1 MQTVN
6 DVTPG
11 GGQVRRLVTENAG
24 GTGSRELDEILG
36 PVASAGKMLRSGLI
50 LDIGAAV
57 GSVPGS
63 SLLSAAAA
71 VELLHVASLIH
82 DDLIDGSEYRRDV
95 PAVHV
100 SAGEGT
106 SILSGDLLL
115 ARGMR
120 LAHEAGPAA
129 ASVWQVAFE
138 RLTLGQLAESRLSL
152 RSEEKDFLSYISMKT
167 AELFAASCE
176 MGALVLELS
185 PAAVEQVR
193 SFGWNFG
200 MAFQLLDDLLDLL
213 GDGEVLGKPVETDLP
228 NGVYGVAALKVFSTS
243 GAALEDS
250 LKTNQFSEAYVLLRD
265 PDVVSYCVDL
275 LEGYV
280 AAAADSIEQ
289 ALTAEKAERLVSWTE
304 GYFKAALEDGVRAES
319 RHLLSSQWG
328 REK

>member
-1 MQTVN
+1 MN
-6 DVTPG
+6 DLAYVG
-11 GGQVRRLVTENAG
+11 SQVRSLIVQNAG
-24 GTGSRELDEILG
+24 GTGSEALDEILG

-50 LDIGAAV
+50 LDIGATVGAV
-57 GSVPGS
+57 PSP

-71 VELLHVASLIH
+71 VELLHAASLIH
-82 DDLIDGSEYRRDV
+82 DDLIDGSDYRRDA

-100 SAGEGT
+100 TAGEGI

-115 ARGMR
+115 ARGMK

-129 ASVWQVAFE
+129 ASAWQSAFE

-152 RSEEKDFLSYISMKT
+152 RSAEQDFLSYISMKT

-185 PAAVEQVR
+185 PSTVEQVR

-213 GDGEVLGKPVETDLP
+213 GDDQVLGKPVETDLP
-228 NGVYGVAALKVFSTS
+228 NGVFGVAAIRASTTS
-243 GAALEDS
+243 GAALEEA
-250 LKTNQFSEAYVLLRD
+250 LEAGQFSKAYELLRD
-265 PDVVSYCVDL
+265 PDVVSYCLGL

-280 AAAADSIEQ
+280 DASAHSLEC
-289 ALTAEKAERLVSWTE
+289 ALPLDNAGPLVSWTKK
-304 GYFKAALEDGVRAES
+304 YFKEALEDGMRAEY
-319 RHLLSSQWG
+319 RHLLPLQWG
-328 REK
+328 RDK